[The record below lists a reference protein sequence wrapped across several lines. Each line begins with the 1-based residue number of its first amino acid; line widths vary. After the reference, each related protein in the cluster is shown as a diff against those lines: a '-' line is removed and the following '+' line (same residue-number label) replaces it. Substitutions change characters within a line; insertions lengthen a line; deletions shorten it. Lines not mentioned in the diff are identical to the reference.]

1 MDYSY
6 LNSGG
11 GPAACNFDSMSAA
24 AAAAAAADS
33 FVYGDMGN
41 PYRCYG
47 PRYACLRS
55 LRHSAIFLFLLSL
68 PYNQASVSPEKNIE
82 HKEVLR
88 VP

>member
-1 MDYSY
+1 MKIMMRTIQLQLGMDYSY
-6 LNSGG
+6 LNSGGG

-47 PRYACLRS
+47 PRD
-55 LRHSAIFLFLLSL
+55 
-68 PYNQASVSPEKNIE
+68 AS
-82 HKEVLR
+82 
-88 VP
+88 

>member
-1 MDYSY
+1 MLMSISILQLEMDYSY

-47 PRYACLRS
+47 PRDARS
-55 LRHSAIFLFLLSL
+55 LS
-68 PYNQASVSPEKNIE
+68 
-82 HKEVLR
+82 EVLSSFSKFQN
-88 VP
+88 

>member
-6 LNSGG
+6 LNSAGG
-11 GPAACNFDSMSAA
+11 GPAACNFDSMS

-47 PRYACLRS
+47 PR
-55 LRHSAIFLFLLSL
+55 
-68 PYNQASVSPEKNIE
+68 
-82 HKEVLR
+82 
-88 VP
+88 